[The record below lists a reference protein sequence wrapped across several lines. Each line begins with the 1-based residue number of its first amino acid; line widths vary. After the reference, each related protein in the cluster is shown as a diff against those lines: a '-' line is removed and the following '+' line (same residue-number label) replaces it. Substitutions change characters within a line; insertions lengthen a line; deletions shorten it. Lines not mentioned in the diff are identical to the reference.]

1 MRSLQRIGS
10 LEAALTSLR
19 ADTGAAEV
27 HLRLEVDQGA
37 RLEGRLLGIS
47 DEEVRLMIDDDETA
61 VPISE
66 INAIYVSRP
75 RPLRHLLLAGTMIVG
90 GTGALVL
97 YSAMPWV
104 AIDTTDWT
112 EVFGGIFV
120 IGILIARQLARS
132 ERFVRWWTQWVPLF
146 VR

>member
-19 ADTGAAEV
+19 ADIDTAEV
-27 HLRLEVDQGA
+27 HVRLDVDHGA
-37 RLEGRLLGIS
+37 TLDGRLLGIS
-47 DEEVRLMIDDDETA
+47 DEEVRLVIEEDETA
-61 VPISE
+61 VPLSE
-66 INAIYVSRP
+66 IRAIYVSRP

-104 AIDTTDWT
+104 AIATTDWT
-112 EVFGGIFV
+112 KVFGGIMV
-120 IGILIARQLARS
+120 IGILIGRQLARS
-132 ERFVRWWTQWVPLF
+132 ERFLRWWTHWVPIF
-146 VR
+146 IR